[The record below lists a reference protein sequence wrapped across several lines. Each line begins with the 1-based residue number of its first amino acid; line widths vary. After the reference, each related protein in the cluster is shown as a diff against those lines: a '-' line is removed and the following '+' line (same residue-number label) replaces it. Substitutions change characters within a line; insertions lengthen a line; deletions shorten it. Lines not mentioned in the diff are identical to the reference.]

1 MNEEEGSTMF
11 SGERFTLDTK
21 VGEKLRIVPQTD
33 HGPATSPEI
42 PERIKAKR

>member
-1 MNEEEGSTMF
+1 MNEAGQSTMF

-21 VGEKLRIVPQTD
+21 VGEKLRLVPQAD
-33 HGPATSPEI
+33 HGPATSREI